1 VHVHCKDVRKD
12 ILDRALATDMG
23 FMPAVLQGIFTVP
36 GDGCIPFLPLL
47 QDLQAHN
54 YNGWFVVE
62 AEQDPRIA
70 HPLTYAKLGY
80 RNLLATAQ
88 AAGFVVTEAQQ

>member
-1 VHVHCKDVRKD
+1 V
-12 ILDRALATDMG
+12 LNRALAADLG
-23 FMPAVLQGIFTVP
+23 FMQAVLQGIFTVP

-54 YNGWFVVE
+54 YAGWLVVE

-70 HPLTYAKLGY
+70 HPLTFAKLGY

-88 AAGFVVTEAQQ
+88 QAGFTVTESQL